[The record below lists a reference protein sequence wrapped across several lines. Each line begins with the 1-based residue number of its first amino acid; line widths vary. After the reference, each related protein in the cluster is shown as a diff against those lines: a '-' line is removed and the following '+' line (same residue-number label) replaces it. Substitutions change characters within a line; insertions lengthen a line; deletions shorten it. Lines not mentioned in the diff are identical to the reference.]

1 MYKNVTATMRFEE
14 LKLTYGYPLQL
25 QTTNAAGQPERY
37 SCRLIG
43 CLPGRSILVSVP
55 KAAGRLIRFRTG
67 QKVVLRFMIDNGI
80 GVFISIV
87 DIQTADPYPILHISY
102 PENVSFKGIRSATR
116 VSVDLVAQITNVDHP
131 EMSPASGQVADI
143 STTGVRI
150 DLAHPLGEI
159 GERLELKA
167 QVDINGISRTLI
179 MMGIIRSR
187 VEPSDDAAEDGVIGY
202 GIEFLPTD
210 EERRLILYAYVFGQI
225 VLQDISANQ

>member
-1 MYKNVTATMRFEE
+1 MRFEE

-37 SCRLIG
+37 SSRLIG

-55 KAAGRLIRFRTG
+55 KSAGRLIRFRTG

-87 DIQTADPYPILHISY
+87 DIQTTDPYPILHISY

-116 VSVDLVAQITNVDHP
+116 VSVDLVSQVKNLDHP
-131 EMSPASGQVADI
+131 ELNPVSGQVADI
-143 STTGVRI
+143 STTGARV
-150 DLAHPLGEI
+150 DLAHPMGEI
-159 GERLELKA
+159 GEKLSLSA
-167 QVDINGISRTLI
+167 QVDINGISRQLI
-179 MMGIIRSR
+179 MSGVIRSK
-187 VEPSDDAAEDGVIGY
+187 VEPSEEEPTEDGVIGY

-210 EERRLILYAYVFGQI
+210 EEQRLVLYAYVFGQI
-225 VLQDISANQ
+225 VLQDVSAN